1 MVPYALHISR
11 LDMLYVMIHTTA
23 AINCSVILLIKF
35 SDIQKS
41 LNGFLNGARENE
53 IHILRT

>member
-1 MVPYALHISR
+1 M
-11 LDMLYVMIHTTA
+11 MNTTA
-23 AINCSVILLIKF
+23 VINCHVILLVKF